1 MYPKK
6 ENSLVTN
13 YVLSKLLNTSS
24 PASSIDIET
33 NEGKTYHQ
41 ISLNISQDQLTLIQ
55 KTLTDSKY
63 LTKIAIKKLYLT
75 CLPSKDLKNRFETD
89 SKNIL
94 KVKIF

>member
-6 ENSLVTN
+6 ENSLATN
-13 YVLSKLLNTSS
+13 YVLSKLLNTST
-24 PASSIDIET
+24 PTSSVDIET
-33 NEGKTYHQ
+33 NEGKIYHQ
-41 ISLNISQDQLTLIQ
+41 IGLNISQDQLTLIQ

-75 CLPSKDLKNRFETD
+75 CLPSKDLKNRLETD
-89 SKNIL
+89 FKNIL